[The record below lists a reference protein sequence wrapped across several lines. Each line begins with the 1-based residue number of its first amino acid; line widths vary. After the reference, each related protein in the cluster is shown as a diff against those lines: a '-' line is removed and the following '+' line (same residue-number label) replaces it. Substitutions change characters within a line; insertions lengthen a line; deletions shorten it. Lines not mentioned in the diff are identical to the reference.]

1 MANLGYSFLLVLTAL
16 IWGTA
21 FVAQVEGNSAGPF
34 VFTCLRSFIAAAFLF
49 GLFKILDK
57 FGKSPKRPKNPKERK
72 TLWVAGVLC
81 GTALAFGNNLQQLGI
96 FLGTSAGKSGF
107 LTTCYIFIVP
117 ILSLFL
123 GKKGSVKTWICVGLA
138 LVGLYMLCIR
148 EDFSLEFCDIVSFLC
163 AIAFAVQIL
172 IVDKFVGTVDNI
184 RLSCIQFL
192 IVGILSA
199 FPMFFVDM
207 QASTRG
213 IQNALKIYSQ
223 ASSWFPLLY
232 AAILSSGIA
241 FTLQIIAQN
250 KIRPTVASL
259 LMSLESVFAVLSGW
273 VVLGERLSPKE
284 ALGCVLIFSAVVIS
298 QIRFGRKT

>member
-1 MANLGYSFLLVLTAL
+1 MANFGYSFLLVLAAFL
-16 IWGTA
+16 WGTT

-34 VFTCLRSFIAAAFLF
+34 VFTCFRSFIAAAFLF
-49 GLFKILDK
+49 GLFKALDK
-57 FGKSPKRPKNPKERK
+57 FGKSPKRPKNSRERK
-72 TLWVAGVLC
+72 TLWTAGILC

-123 GKKGSVKTWICVGLA
+123 GKRGSVKIWICVAVA

-148 EDFSLEFCDIVSFLC
+148 ENFSLEFCDIVSFLC

-172 IVDKFVGTVDNI
+172 VVDKYVGTVDNI

-192 IVGILSA
+192 VVGILSA
-199 FPMFFVDM
+199 FPMILVDM

-213 IQNALKIYSQ
+213 IQNALNIYSQ

-232 AAILSSGIA
+232 AAILSSGVA

-250 KIRPTVASL
+250 KINPTIASL
-259 LMSLESVFAVLSGW
+259 LMSLESVFAVISGW
-273 VVLGERLSPKE
+273 VVLGERLSQKE
-284 ALGCVLIFSAVVIS
+284 ALGCILIFAAVVLS
-298 QIRFGRKT
+298 QIRFGRKA